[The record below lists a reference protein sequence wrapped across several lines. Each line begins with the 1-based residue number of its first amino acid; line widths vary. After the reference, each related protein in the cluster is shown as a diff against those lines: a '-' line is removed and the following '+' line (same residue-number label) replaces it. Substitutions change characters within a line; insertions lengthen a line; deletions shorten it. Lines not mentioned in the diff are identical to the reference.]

1 MIKNLLFGS
10 VYRTGSAVLLLAVA
24 AILGALA
31 FEHIGGYAP
40 CPLCLEQRYA
50 YYLAIPVLLLA
61 LTLTALARPIPAAIL
76 FAVVAA
82 AFFANAV
89 LAGYHAGAEWKFWPG
104 PDTCAVAGEPLRS
117 GGGLLKDL
125 EKTHVVRCD
134 EPALVILGLSLAGW
148 NVLIC
153 LVLAAGSA
161 AAAGALLRRRA
172 ASPR

>member
-1 MIKNLLFGS
+1 MSNLE
-10 VYRTGSAVLLLAVA
+10 RSAVTAAAVLVAAVA
-24 AILGALA
+24 VILGALA

-104 PDTCAVAGEPLRS
+104 PDTCAVAG
-117 GGGLLKDL
+117 
-125 EKTHVVRCD
+125 
-134 EPALVILGLSLAGW
+134 
-148 NVLIC
+148 
-153 LVLAAGSA
+153 
-161 AAAGALLRRRA
+161 
-172 ASPR
+172 

>member
-1 MIKNLLFGS
+1 MIRNLLFRS
-10 VYRTGSAVLLLAVA
+10 VARTGTAVLLLAVA

-40 CPLCLEQRYA
+40 CPLCLQQRYA
-50 YYLAIPVLLLA
+50 YYLAIPLLL
-61 LTLTALARPIPAAIL
+61 LGLLCTARERPIPAAIL

-82 AFFANAV
+82 AFLANAV

-104 PDTCAVAGEPLRS
+104 PDTCAAAGEPLTS

-125 EKTHVVRCD
+125 ETTHVVRCD
-134 EPALVILGLSLAGW
+134 EAALRILGLSLAGW

-153 LVLAAGSA
+153 LVLAAGA
-161 AAAGALLRRRA
+161 AATAGGLVRQRA
-172 ASPR
+172 AAPG

>member
-1 MIKNLLFGS
+1 MINDLLFSS
-10 VYRTGSAVLLLAVA
+10 VYRTATAVLLLALA

-50 YYLAIPVLLLA
+50 YYLAIPMLLMG
-61 LTLTALARPIPAAIL
+61 LTLTALGRPNPAALL
-76 FAVVAA
+76 FAAVAA

-104 PDTCAVAGEPLRS
+104 PDTCAAASEALTG

-125 EKTHVVRCD
+125 ETTHVVRCD
-134 EPALVILGLSLAGW
+134 EAALRILGLSLAGW

-153 LVLAAGSA
+153 LALAAGAA
-161 AAAGALLRRRA
+161 AAAGGLLRRRA
-172 ASPR
+172 AAPR

>member
-1 MIKNLLFGS
+1 MLKDLPFSS
-10 VYRTGSAVLLLAVA
+10 VYRTGTAVLLLALA

-50 YYLAIPVLLLA
+50 YYLAIPVLLLG
-61 LTLTALARPIPAAIL
+61 LTLSALGRPTAAAIL
-76 FAVVAA
+76 FAAAAA

-104 PDTCAVAGEPLRS
+104 PDTCAAAGEPLTG

-125 EKTHVVRCD
+125 ETTHVIRCD
-134 EPALVILGLSLAGW
+134 EAALRILGLSLAGW

-161 AAAGALLRRRA
+161 AAVGGLLRQRTAPSR
-172 ASPR
+172 

>member
-1 MIKNLLFGS
+1 MIPNLLFSS
-10 VYRTGSAVLLLAVA
+10 VARTGTAVLLLAVA

-50 YYLAIPVLLLA
+50 YYLAIPMLLLG
-61 LTLTALARPIPAAIL
+61 LLCTALGRPIPATIL
-76 FAVVAA
+76 FAAVAA
-82 AFFANAV
+82 AFLANAV

-104 PDTCAVAGEPLRS
+104 PDTCAAAGEPLTS

-125 EKTHVVRCD
+125 ETTHVVRCD
-134 EPALVILGLSLAGW
+134 EAALRILGLSLAGW

-161 AAAGALLRRRA
+161 AAAGGLVRRRA
-172 ASPR
+172 AAPG